1 MKNIPTPTIA
11 FSYPGFQALPAGV
24 KRMLVVSESFFF
36 DQKDAA
42 VSPKKVSGRE
52 NRIGQNMKPFSGP
65 EWLNT
70 RITHLS

>member
-1 MKNIPTPTIA
+1 
-11 FSYPGFQALPAGV
+11 
-24 KRMLVVSESFFF
+24 MLVVSESFFF